1 MTSPA
6 AEHPPARTLPAH
18 RGWAV
23 GRRATALA
31 VALAVGLLTG
41 LGSLAAPPASAATTA
56 TTSAATTATAPAPA
70 PAPGDRASGTGPA
83 SGPTPQAGLDG
94 TLAAAPAHDPSPVVL
109 VAVAG
114 LYWSDV
120 TPTATPTLWS
130 MIRTGSVASLSVGRT
145 TCTTDAW
152 LTLSAGQMISTPD
165 PADGQPADETVV
177 DDRTPTTGCPPLPTP
192 SVPTPGTSTPQVV
205 PADVPGWATL
215 AAPSQEDLATPT
227 THHAPGT
234 LAARLAETGV
244 CTTAVGPGAAV
255 VLADATGH
263 VQRYASTLAAL
274 PEGAL
279 DACDVTVV
287 DQGEIVDSATGRG
300 QSLDQL
306 DETLARV
313 MDQVDRGTRVLVAGV
328 SAGPVG
334 EPGLQVV
341 VDWRKGEPT
350 RRWLHS
356 PSTQQDGL
364 VQLVDLTAT
373 VVAEAG
379 GSTEGLDG
387 AVLTLGEVRRMD
399 VARTVENRQY
409 LNVLTSTIPT
419 LYPVLVGLLVATLV
433 LALGGAL
440 WVRRSAA
447 RRGLPPRPGP
457 AGTRVLS
464 AVLLVAAAAPVAAS
478 LASLS
483 RWWVWSSPAAAL
495 TLALAVS
502 AVAVALVAWCL
513 SRLLPHRPWALPTAL
528 AGVTW
533 LVLTVDGATGTTLQQ
548 ASLLGTSAVVGF
560 TRFYGFNNVTFA
572 VYAVA
577 GLVLAGGL
585 AVAALTRGRRRLGA
599 WLVVAVGVVTVVVD
613 GWPAFGADF
622 GGILAL
628 VPAFAVL
635 ALLVG
640 QVRITWMRALVV
652 AGATLLVVAV
662 VAVVDWLLP
671 GGTSH
676 LGGFVQTVLDGAG
689 LEVIGRK
696 ALGAWQTVA
705 QPAGALAAVLVVL
718 LAVAVLRPRR
728 FRLPEVARAYDR
740 WPLLRE
746 LVVSLVVV
754 AGVGSVLNDS
764 GVIIGVMVAVVATSM
779 IVPGLLAEPT
789 APHAPG
795 TPGEQG
801 VRRMPAMLVAV
812 GGGLL
817 LVVLLASA
825 VLGSSGVRPAS
836 ASAAARA
843 GGEAAVT
850 RSDAIATDRPLVVVG
865 TTGITWSDVT
875 ASTTPTLNALLTDG
889 AGAGGVSQPTGA
901 ASRCTVG
908 GWLALSAG
916 QLAEVATERAEDG
929 SWVCPTPQPVAAPGG
944 TSDGAL
950 VEGWADLVAL
960 QRGSGYQ
967 ARLGVLG
974 DALATLDR
982 SADGAGSAGATS
994 GGAGGGAVCATA
1006 VGPGAAVALADAD
1019 GQVARYRDL
1028 SVATGPGGD
1037 AFACPVT
1044 VVDAGDATAPA
1055 VDPELPAAER
1065 AALRDAL
1072 RVERLAAVDATVGA
1086 VIDAAPTGTTV
1097 LVVDVAGTPGS
1108 RPALG
1113 TTLVRPSFDGPDQA
1127 RYLTSAATRTDGVA
1141 RVLDVPAT
1149 VLDAVGM
1156 SGSGTSS
1163 RAVMPPRIQ
1172 DTPLAWGSPR
1182 PPDATTT
1189 ADALADLTTRD
1200 HVRRAVYTYFVD
1212 VPFYA
1217 GLVIAGLCVLLAPR
1231 AARATGERARARWA
1245 RAARWARGGALVV
1258 AAVPAAA
1265 FLVSL
1270 TGWWRFGNQMLA
1282 ITVSTVL
1289 ATAAV
1294 ASLGALA
1301 PRRPVWLGPGV
1312 VAGITF
1318 AVLTLDALVGTPLNR
1333 ASPLGSAPTFGA
1345 RFYGFGNPTFSV
1357 YAVAA
1362 LVLAAALAQ
1371 WLVVR
1376 GHRYVAAA
1384 VVGVIGLVTMVVDVW
1399 PTLGADLGGGLV
1411 VVPAFAVLGLAASGA
1426 RVTWR
1431 RFVLVAA
1438 AGVGLVA
1445 AVGVLDWLRPADE
1458 RSHLGRFVGQVVDGS
1473 AWETLLRKAGY
1484 ALRSVLGGVPVWLT
1498 IVVLVGVALVL
1509 FWPRRFTPRWFART
1523 EAAWPLVRPTVL
1535 ALWIVSVAGSV
1546 VNDFGVRIAMIALI
1560 PAVPL
1565 LTVAALH
1572 AAREV
1577 PRAADAE
1584 RPEAERPE
1592 PERAGAQGEPA
1603 ARA

>member
-1 MTSPA
+1 VTFPA
-6 AEHPPARTLPAH
+6 AALSPARTLPARRRR
-18 RGWAV
+18 RG
-23 GRRATALA
+23 GTRATALA
-31 VALAVGLLTG
+31 TAVALTLLTA
-41 LGSLAAPPASAATTA
+41 LGAVAAPPA
-56 TTSAATTATAPAPA
+56 
-70 PAPGDRASGTGPA
+70 
-83 SGPTPQAGLDG
+83 
-94 TLAAAPAHDPSPVVL
+94 AAAPSGTTAAGTSAGTSAGTGVGTGVGTTPTHDPRPVVL

-120 TPTATPTLWS
+120 SPTATPTLWS
-130 MIRTGSVASLSVGRT
+130 MIRTGSVASLGVGRT
-145 TCTTDAW
+145 TCATDAW
-152 LTLSAGQMISTPD
+152 LTLSAGQMVSSAEQATEQPVATPPVD
-165 PADGQPADETVV
+165 AEAPA
-177 DDRTPTTGCPPLPTP
+177 TGCPPLPA
-192 SVPTPGTSTPQVV
+192 PGTTSGTTAPEAQ

-215 AAPSQEDLATPT
+215 TAPSEEEASTPT

-234 LAARLAETGV
+234 AATRLAETGV

-255 VLADATGH
+255 MLADPSGH
-263 VQRYASTLAAL
+263 VERYAPALAAL
-274 PEGAL
+274 PEGGL
-279 DACDVTVV
+279 GACDVTVV
-287 DQGEIVDSATGRG
+287 DQGEIVDSSTGRG
-300 QSLDQL
+300 QSLDAL
-306 DETLARV
+306 DEALSRV
-313 MDQVDRGTRVLVAGV
+313 MDEVDRGTRVIVAGV
-328 SAGPVG
+328 PAGPVG
-334 EPGLQVV
+334 EPGLPVV

-356 PSTQQDGL
+356 PSTQQDGI
-364 VQLVDLTAT
+364 VQLTDLTAT
-373 VVAEAG
+373 VVDEAG

-387 AVLTLGEVRRMD
+387 APLSLGEIRRMD

-419 LYPVLVGLLVATLV
+419 HYPVLVGLLVATLV
-433 LALGGAL
+433 VALGGAL
-440 WVRRSAA
+440 WSRRSAA
-447 RRGLPPRPGP
+447 RRGLPSRPGR
-457 AGTRVLS
+457 AGTRILS

-483 RWWVWSSPAAAL
+483 RWWVWSAPAPAL

-502 AVAVALVAWCL
+502 AVAVALVAWIV
-513 SRLLPHRPWALPTAL
+513 SRLLPRRPWALPTAV

-548 ASLLGTSAVVGF
+548 ASLLGTSAVAGF

-577 GLVLAGGL
+577 GLVLAAGL
-585 AVAALTRGRRRLGA
+585 ASTALARGRRRLAA
-599 WLVVAVGVVTVVVD
+599 WLVVAVGAVTVVVD

-640 QVRITWMRALVV
+640 RVRITWLRALVV
-652 AGATLLVVAV
+652 AGLTVLVVAV

-671 GGTSH
+671 GGSSH
-676 LGGFVQTVLDGAG
+676 LGGFVQTVVDGAA

-696 ALGAWQTVA
+696 ALGAWRTVA
-705 QPAGALAAVLVVL
+705 QPAGAVAAVLVVL
-718 LAVAVLRPRR
+718 AALAALRPER
-728 FRLPEVARAYDR
+728 FRLPEVARAYER

-746 LVVSLVVV
+746 LVVALVVV

-764 GVIIGVMVAVVATSM
+764 GVIIGVMVVVVATAM
-779 IVPGLLAEPT
+779 IVPGFLADASPARDLATVPEP
-789 APHAPG
+789 G
-795 TPGEQG
+795 I
-801 VRRMPAMLVAV
+801 RRMPTMLLTV

-817 LVVLLASA
+817 LVVLLTST
-825 VLGSSGVRPAS
+825 VLGSTDQRPAS
-836 ASAAARA
+836 AASRA
-843 GGEAAVT
+843 GGEANVT
-850 RSDAIATDRPLVVVG
+850 RSDAIATERPLVVVG
-865 TTGITWSDVT
+865 TTGVAWSDVT
-875 ASTTPTLNALLTDG
+875 ASTTPALHALLTDG
-889 AGAGGVSQPTGA
+889 AGAGGVAQPTGA

-916 QLAEVATERAEDG
+916 QLAEVATERAPDG
-929 SWVCPTPQPVAAPGG
+929 SWACPTVQPVAAAEGARV
-944 TSDGAL
+944 DGWD
-950 VEGWADLVAL
+950 ELVAL

-967 ARLGVLG
+967 AHLGVLG
-974 DALATLDR
+974 DALGTEA
-982 SADGAGSAGATS
+982 SAGAT
-994 GGAGGGAVCATA
+994 GAVCATA
-1006 VGPGAAVALADAD
+1006 VGPGAAIALADSRGD
-1019 GQVARYRDL
+1019 VARYRD
-1028 SVATGPGGD
+1028 VAAATSAGTD

-1055 VDPELPAAER
+1055 ADPDLPAEER
-1065 AALRDAL
+1065 AALRSSL
-1072 RVERLAAVDATVGA
+1072 RTDRLAAVDATVGA
-1086 VIDAAPTGTTV
+1086 VLDAAPTGTTV
-1097 LVVDVAGTPGS
+1097 LVVDVAGTPGT
-1108 RPALG
+1108 RPVLG
-1113 TTLVRPSFDGPDQA
+1113 AALVRPSFDGPEQA

-1149 VLDAVGM
+1149 VLDAAGAP
-1156 SGSGTSS
+1156 T
-1163 RAVMPPRIQ
+1163 PTRIQ

-1182 PPDATTT
+1182 PPDANST

-1200 HVRRAVYTYFVD
+1200 HVRRAVYTAFVD
-1212 VPFYA
+1212 VPLYA
-1217 GLVIAGLCVLLAPR
+1217 GLAIAGLCLLLAPR
-1231 AARATGERARARWA
+1231 AARATGDRARARWA
-1245 RAARWARGGALVV
+1245 RATHWARGAALVV
-1258 AAVPAAA
+1258 AAVPTAA

-1270 TGWWRFGNQMLA
+1270 TGWWRFGSQTLA
-1282 ITVSTVL
+1282 IVVSTVL

-1294 ASLGALA
+1294 AALGALA
-1301 PRRPVWLGPGV
+1301 PRRPVWLGPGI

-1371 WLVVR
+1371 WLVAR
-1376 GHRYVAAA
+1376 GHRYVAAT
-1384 VVGVIGLVTMVVDVW
+1384 VVGVIGVVTMVVDVW

-1431 RFVLVAA
+1431 RFLLVAA

-1458 RSHLGRFVGQVVDGS
+1458 RSHLGRFVGQVIDGS

-1484 ALRSVLGGVPVWLT
+1484 AARSVLGGVPVWLT
-1498 IVVLVGVALVL
+1498 ILVLVAAALVL
-1509 FWPRRFTPRWFART
+1509 FWPRRFTPGWFART

-1535 ALWIVSVAGSV
+1535 ALWIVCVAGSL
-1546 VNDFGVRIAMIALI
+1546 VNDFGVRIALVALI

-1572 AAREV
+1572 AADEGTA
-1577 PRAADAE
+1577 PAG
-1584 RPEAERPE
+1584 RPDDPEGAPDTATGTDEAGVDPAGSSALVG
-1592 PERAGAQGEPA
+1592 RAGS
-1603 ARA
+1603 

>member
-1 MTSPA
+1 MTIPA
-6 AEHPPARTLPAH
+6 AALPPARPLPA
-18 RGWAV
+18 RRWRQGGA
-23 GRRATALA
+23 RATALVTA
-31 VALAVGLLTG
+31 GVLALLTL
-41 LGSLAAPPASAATTA
+41 LGVVVAPSASATPTGTVAGTAAAGTTA
-56 TTSAATTATAPAPA
+56 AGDATV
-70 PAPGDRASGTGPA
+70 
-83 SGPTPQAGLDG
+83 PT
-94 TLAAAPAHDPSPVVL
+94 HDPRPIVL

-120 TPTATPTLWS
+120 SPSATPTLWS
-130 MIRTGSVASLSVGRT
+130 MIRTGSVASLNLGRT

-152 LTLSAGQMISTPD
+152 LTLSAGQMVSTSTP
-165 PADGQPADETVV
+165 ATEGAEETEEEEP
-177 DDRTPTTGCPPLPTP
+177 TGTEAPTTGCPPLP
-192 SVPTPGTSTPQVV
+192 VPATTTSGATAPEAR

-215 AAPSQEDLATPT
+215 TAPSEEAATAPT
-227 THHAPGT
+227 MHHAPGT
-234 LAARLAETGV
+234 LATRLGETGV

-255 VLADATGH
+255 MLADPAGH
-263 VQRYASTLAAL
+263 VDRYAPALAAL
-274 PEGAL
+274 PAGDL

-287 DQGEIVDSATGRG
+287 DQGEIVDSSAGRG
-300 QSLDQL
+300 ESLDEL
-306 DETLARV
+306 DDALSRV
-313 MDQVDRGTRVLVAGV
+313 MDEVDRGTRVLVAGV

-350 RRWLHS
+350 SRWLHS
-356 PSTQQDGL
+356 PSTQKDGL

-373 VVAEAG
+373 VVESAG
-379 GSTEGLDG
+379 GSVEGLDG
-387 AVLTLGEVRRMD
+387 APMTLGEVRRMD

-433 LALGGAL
+433 VALGSAL
-440 WVRRSAA
+440 WSRRSAA

-457 AGTRVLS
+457 TGRRVLS
-464 AVLLVAAAAPVAAS
+464 AVLMIAAAAPVAAS

-483 RWWVWSSPAAAL
+483 RWWVWSAPAPAL

-502 AVAVALVAWCL
+502 AVLVALVAWAV
-513 SRLLPHRPWALPTAL
+513 SRLLPRRPWALPTAL

-585 AVAALTRGRRRLGA
+585 ATAALARGRRRLAA
-599 WLVVAVGVVTVVVD
+599 WLVVAVGAVTVVID

-640 QVRITWMRALVV
+640 RVRITWLRALVV
-652 AGATLLVVAV
+652 AGLTVAVVAV

-671 GGTSH
+671 GGSSH
-676 LGGFVQTVLDGAG
+676 LGGFVQSVMDGAA

-696 ALGAWQTVA
+696 ALGAWDTVA

-718 LAVAVLRPRR
+718 VAVAALRPDR
-728 FRLPEVARAYDR
+728 FRLPEVAQAYER

-746 LVVSLVVV
+746 LVVALVVV

-764 GVIIGVMVAVVATSM
+764 GVIIAVMVVVVATTM
-779 IVPGLLAEPT
+779 IVPGFLADASPARATSGVPEPGIRRTPTMLLT
-789 APHAPG
+789 
-795 TPGEQG
+795 
-801 VRRMPAMLVAV
+801 V

-825 VLGSSGVRPAS
+825 VLGSVDQRPG
-836 ASAAARA
+836 SAASRA
-843 GGEAAVT
+843 GSEATVT
-850 RSDAIATDRPLVVVG
+850 RADAIATDRPLVVVG
-865 TTGITWSDVT
+865 TTGVTWSDVT
-875 ASTTPTLNALLTDG
+875 AATTPTLHALLTDG
-889 AGAGGVSQPTGA
+889 AGAGGVAQPTGA

-916 QLAEVATERAEDG
+916 QLAEVATERAPDG
-929 SWVCPTPQPVAAPGG
+929 TWACPTVQPVPD
-944 TSDGAL
+944 DGAAGGAR
-950 VEGWADLVAL
+950 VDGWDDLVAL
-960 QRGSGYQ
+960 QQGSGYQ
-967 ARLGVLG
+967 AHLGVLG
-974 DALATLDR
+974 DALAG
-982 SADGAGSAGATS
+982 DGTTGSAS
-994 GGAGGGAVCATA
+994 AVCATA
-1006 VGPGAAVALADAD
+1006 VGPGAALALADSSGD
-1019 GQVARYRDL
+1019 VARYRDVS
-1028 SVATGPGGD
+1028 SVTTPGGD

-1044 VVDAGDATAPA
+1044 VVDAGDATAPP
-1055 VDPELPAAER
+1055 VDPDLPAEER
-1065 AALRDAL
+1065 AALRASL
-1072 RVERLAAVDATVGA
+1072 RTDRLASVDATVGA
-1086 VIDAAPTGTTV
+1086 VLDEVPSGTTV
-1097 LVVDVAGTPGS
+1097 LVVDVAGTPGT

-1113 TTLVRPSFDGPDQA
+1113 ATLVRPSFDGPEQA

-1149 VLDAVGM
+1149 VLDAA
-1156 SGSGTSS
+1156 GTT
-1163 RAVMPPRIQ
+1163 AGTMPARIQ

-1182 PPDATTT
+1182 PLDAAST
-1189 ADALADLTTRD
+1189 ADALADLTSRD
-1200 HVRRAVYTYFVD
+1200 HVRRAVYTAFVD

-1217 GLVIAGLCVLLAPR
+1217 GLVVAGLCLLLAPR
-1231 AARATGERARARWA
+1231 AARATGDRARARWS
-1245 RAARWARGGALVV
+1245 RAAHWARGAALVV
-1258 AAVPAAA
+1258 AAVPTAA

-1270 TGWWRFGNQMLA
+1270 TGWWRFGNQTLA
-1282 ITVSTVL
+1282 IVVSTVL

-1294 ASLGALA
+1294 AGLGALA
-1301 PRRPVWLGPGV
+1301 PRRPVWLGPGI

-1362 LVLAAALAQ
+1362 LVVAAALAQ
-1371 WLVVR
+1371 WLVAR
-1376 GHRYVAAA
+1376 GRRYVAAT
-1384 VVGVIGLVTMVVDVW
+1384 VVGTIGLVTMVVDVW

-1431 RFVLVAA
+1431 RFLLVAA

-1473 AWETLLRKAGY
+1473 AWDTLLRKAGY
-1484 ALRSVLGGVPVWLT
+1484 AARSVLGGVPVWLT
-1498 IVVLVGVALVL
+1498 IAVLVAAALLL
-1509 FWPRRFTPRWFART
+1509 FWPRRFTPAWFART
-1523 EAAWPLVRPTVL
+1523 EEAWPLVRPTVL
-1535 ALWIVSVAGSV
+1535 ALWIVCVAGSL
-1546 VNDFGVRIAMIALI
+1546 VNDFGVRIALIALI

-1572 AAREV
+1572 AAGGATTADDPPTTGASPTVRNPDVETAQAGRE
-1577 PRAADAE
+1577 PSL
-1584 RPEAERPE
+1584 EA
-1592 PERAGAQGEPA
+1592 
-1603 ARA
+1603 

>member
-1 MTSPA
+1 MTFPA
-6 AEHPPARTLPAH
+6 AALPPARTLPA
-18 RGWAV
+18 RRRWRV
-23 GRRATALA
+23 GTRATALA
-31 VALAVGLLTG
+31 TAVTLALLALLGTAV
-41 LGSLAAPPASAATTA
+41 APPA
-56 TTSAATTATAPAPA
+56 
-70 PAPGDRASGTGPA
+70 
-83 SGPTPQAGLDG
+83 
-94 TLAAAPAHDPSPVVL
+94 AAAPSGATAGPGVSTAAAGSATVPTHDPQPVVL

-120 TPTATPTLWS
+120 SPTATPTLWS
-130 MIRTGSVASLSVGRT
+130 MIRTGSVASLGVGRT
-145 TCTTDAW
+145 TCATDAW
-152 LTLSAGQMISTPD
+152 LTLSAGQMVSSSEPAAEEPVATPPED
-165 PADGQPADETVV
+165 AEA
-177 DDRTPTTGCPPLPTP
+177 PTIGCPPLPAPATTASGAAP
-192 SVPTPGTSTPQVV
+192 EAQ

-215 AAPSQEDLATPT
+215 TAPSEEEATAPT

-234 LAARLAETGV
+234 AATRLAETGV

-255 VLADATGH
+255 MLADVSGH
-263 VQRYASTLAAL
+263 VERYASALAAL
-274 PEGAL
+274 PEGGL

-287 DQGEIVDSATGRG
+287 DQGEIVDSSSGRG
-300 QSLDQL
+300 QSLDAL
-306 DETLARV
+306 DEALSRV
-313 MDQVDRGTRVLVAGV
+313 MDEVDRGTRVLVAGV
-328 SAGPVG
+328 PAGPVG
-334 EPGLQVV
+334 EPGLPVV

-356 PSTQQDGL
+356 PSTQQDGI

-373 VVAEAG
+373 VVEEAG

-387 AVLTLGEVRRMD
+387 APLSLGEVRRMD

-433 LALGGAL
+433 LALGGTL
-440 WVRRSAA
+440 WARRSAA
-447 RRGLPPRPGP
+447 RRGLPSRPGR
-457 AGTRVLS
+457 AGTRILS

-483 RWWVWSSPAAAL
+483 RWWVWSAPAPAL

-502 AVAVALVAWCL
+502 AVVVALVAWVV
-513 SRLLPHRPWALPTAL
+513 SRFLPRRPWALPTAL

-548 ASLLGTSAVVGF
+548 ASLLGTSAVAGF

-585 AVAALTRGRRRLGA
+585 ASVAVARGRRRLAA
-599 WLVVAVGVVTVVVD
+599 WLVVAVGAVTVVVD

-640 QVRITWMRALVV
+640 RVRITWFRALVV
-652 AGATLLVVAV
+652 AGATVLVVAV

-671 GGTSH
+671 GGSSH
-676 LGGFVQTVLDGAG
+676 LGGFVQTVVDGAA

-696 ALGAWQTVA
+696 AVGAWRTVA
-705 QPAGALAAVLVVL
+705 QPAGAVAAVLVVL
-718 LAVAVLRPRR
+718 VALAALRPER
-728 FRLPEVARAYDR
+728 FRLPEVARAYER
-740 WPLLRE
+740 WPLLRD
-746 LVVSLVVV
+746 LVVALVVV

-764 GVIIGVMVAVVATSM
+764 GVIIAVMVVVVATAM
-779 IVPGLLAEPT
+779 VVPGFLADASPSREVTAVPEP
-789 APHAPG
+789 G
-795 TPGEQG
+795 I
-801 VRRMPAMLVAV
+801 RRMPTMLITV
-812 GGGLL
+812 GGALL
-817 LVVLLASA
+817 LVVLLTST
-825 VLGSSGVRPAS
+825 VLGSTDQRPAS
-836 ASAAARA
+836 AASRA
-843 GGEAAVT
+843 GGEASVT

-865 TTGITWSDVT
+865 TTGVAWSDVT
-875 ASTTPTLNALLTDG
+875 AATTPTLHALLTDG
-889 AGAGGVSQPTGA
+889 AGAGGVAQPTGA

-916 QLAEVATERAEDG
+916 QLAEVATERAPDG
-929 SWVCPTPQPVAAPGG
+929 TWTCPTPQLVTTPDAA
-944 TSDGAL
+944 DGAAGGAR
-950 VEGWADLVAL
+950 VDGWDGLVAL

-974 DALATLDR
+974 DALGGDDP
-982 SADGAGSAGATS
+982 SGAT
-994 GGAGGGAVCATA
+994 GAVCATA
-1006 VGPGAAVALADAD
+1006 VGPGAALALADSD
-1019 GQVARYRDL
+1019 GDVARYRDL
-1028 SVATGPGGD
+1028 ASATSSGSD

-1055 VDPELPAAER
+1055 VDPDLPADER
-1065 AALRDAL
+1065 AALRSSL
-1072 RVERLAAVDATVGA
+1072 RTDRLSAVDATVGA
-1086 VIDAAPTGTTV
+1086 VLDAAPTGTTV
-1097 LVVDVAGTPGS
+1097 LVVDVAGTPGT
-1108 RPALG
+1108 RPVLG
-1113 TTLVRPSFDGPDQA
+1113 ATLVRPSFDGPEQA

-1149 VLDAVGM
+1149 VLDAA
-1156 SGSGTSS
+1156 GTTIP
-1163 RAVMPPRIQ
+1163 ARIQ

-1182 PPDATTT
+1182 PPDATST
-1189 ADALADLTTRD
+1189 ADALADLTTLD
-1200 HVRRAVYTYFVD
+1200 HVRRAVYTAFVD
-1212 VPFYA
+1212 VPLYA
-1217 GLVIAGLCVLLAPR
+1217 GLAIAGLCLLLAPR
-1231 AARATGERARARWA
+1231 ARRAAGERARARWA
-1245 RAARWARGGALVV
+1245 RAAHVARGAALVV
-1258 AAVPAAA
+1258 AAVPTAA

-1282 ITVSTVL
+1282 IVVSTVL

-1294 ASLGALA
+1294 AALGALA
-1301 PRRPVWLGPGV
+1301 PRRPVWLGPGI

-1362 LVLAAALAQ
+1362 LVVAAALAQ
-1371 WLVVR
+1371 WLVAR
-1376 GHRYVAAA
+1376 GQRYVAAT

-1431 RFVLVAA
+1431 RFLLVAA

-1484 ALRSVLGGVPVWLT
+1484 AARSVLGGVPVWLT
-1498 IVVLVGVALVL
+1498 LAVLVAAALVL
-1509 FWPRRFTPRWFART
+1509 FWPRRFTPAWFART

-1535 ALWIVSVAGSV
+1535 ALWIVCVAGSL
-1546 VNDFGVRIAMIALI
+1546 VNDFGVRIALVALI

-1572 AAREV
+1572 AADEGTEPAGR
-1577 PRAADAE
+1577 ADA
-1584 RPEAERPE
+1584 PHGAPDAASGTDEAGVVPASSTALVG
-1592 PERAGAQGEPA
+1592 RAGS
-1603 ARA
+1603 

>member
-1 MTSPA
+1 MTFPA
-6 AEHPPARTLPAH
+6 AALPPARTLPARRWR
-18 RGWAV
+18 RGGTRAAAL
-23 GRRATALA
+23 ATAA
-31 VALAVGLLTG
+31 VLTLLTA
-41 LGSLAAPPASAATTA
+41 LGAVAAPPAAAASSGTTA
-56 TTSAATTATAPAPA
+56 GTTAGTATA
-70 PAPGDRASGTGPA
+70 GDAA
-83 SGPTPQAGLDG
+83 VPT
-94 TLAAAPAHDPSPVVL
+94 HDPRPVVL

-120 TPTATPTLWS
+120 SPTATPTLWS
-130 MIRTGSVASLSVGRT
+130 MIRTGSVASLGVGRT
-145 TCTTDAW
+145 TCATDAW
-152 LTLSAGQMISTPD
+152 LTLSAGQMVTSSPPAAEEPAATP
-165 PADGQPADETVV
+165 PADAEA
-177 DDRTPTTGCPPLPTP
+177 PTTGCPPLPAPATTASGATAP
-192 SVPTPGTSTPQVV
+192 EAQ

-215 AAPSQEDLATPT
+215 TAPSEEEATAPT

-234 LAARLAETGV
+234 TATRLAETGV

-255 VLADATGH
+255 MLADASGH
-263 VQRYASTLAAL
+263 VERYASALAAL
-274 PEGAL
+274 PEGGL
-279 DACDVTVV
+279 GACDVTVV
-287 DQGEIVDSATGRG
+287 DQGEIVDSSSGRG
-300 QSLDQL
+300 QSLDAL
-306 DETLARV
+306 DEALSRV
-313 MDQVDRGTRVLVAGV
+313 MDEVDRGTRVLVAGV
-328 SAGPVG
+328 PAGPVG
-334 EPGLQVV
+334 EPGLPVV

-350 RRWLHS
+350 SRWLHS
-356 PSTQQDGL
+356 PSTQKDGI

-373 VVAEAG
+373 VVDEAG

-387 AVLTLGEVRRMD
+387 APLSLGEVRRMD

-433 LALGGAL
+433 VALGGAL
-440 WVRRSAA
+440 WVRRAAA

-457 AGTRVLS
+457 AGLRVLS
-464 AVLLVAAAAPVAAS
+464 AVLMVAAAAPVAAS

-483 RWWVWSSPAAAL
+483 RWWVWSAPAPAL

-502 AVAVALVAWCL
+502 AVAVALVAWVV
-513 SRLLPHRPWALPTAL
+513 SRLLPRRPWALPTAL

-548 ASLLGTSAVVGF
+548 ASLLGTSAVAGF

-585 AVAALTRGRRRLGA
+585 ASAALARGRRRLAA
-599 WLVVAVGVVTVVVD
+599 WLVVAVGAVTVVID

-640 QVRITWMRALVV
+640 RVRITWLRALVV
-652 AGATLLVVAV
+652 AGLTVLVVAV

-671 GGTSH
+671 GGSSH
-676 LGGFVQTVLDGAG
+676 LGGFVQTVVDGAA

-696 ALGAWQTVA
+696 AVGAWRTVA
-705 QPAGALAAVLVVL
+705 QPAGAAAAVLVVL
-718 LAVAVLRPRR
+718 VALAALRPAR
-728 FRLPEVARAYDR
+728 FRLPEVARAYER

-746 LVVSLVVV
+746 LVIALVVV

-764 GVIIGVMVAVVATSM
+764 GVIIGVMVVVVATAM
-779 IVPGLLAEPT
+779 VVPGFLARTMPQRPAAALPEPGIRHMPTMLLT
-789 APHAPG
+789 
-795 TPGEQG
+795 
-801 VRRMPAMLVAV
+801 V

-817 LVVLLASA
+817 LVVLLVSTVLASGG
-825 VLGSSGVRPAS
+825 LRPTS
-836 ASAAARA
+836 SAAPA

-850 RSDAIATDRPLVVVG
+850 RADAIATDRPLVVVG
-865 TTGITWSDVT
+865 TTGVTWSDVT
-875 ASTTPTLNALLTDG
+875 ASTTPTLHGLLTDG
-889 AGAGGVSQPTGA
+889 AGAGGVAQPTGA

-908 GWLALSAG
+908 GWLAFSAG
-916 QLAEVATERAEDG
+916 QLAEVATERAPDG
-929 SWVCPTPQPVAAPGG
+929 TWECPTAQPVATTDGTGG
-944 TSDGAL
+944 AQVDGWD
-950 VEGWADLVAL
+950 GLVAL
-960 QRGSGYQ
+960 QQGSGYQ

-974 DALATLDR
+974 DALTSDVP
-982 SADGAGSAGATS
+982 GGSTS
-994 GGAGGGAVCATA
+994 AVCATA
-1006 VGPGAAVALADAD
+1006 VGPGAAIALADSRGD
-1019 GQVARYRDL
+1019 VARYRDL
-1028 SVATGPGGD
+1028 ASATVPGSD

-1044 VVDAGDATAPA
+1044 LVDAGDATTPT
-1055 VDPELPAAER
+1055 VDPDLPAEER
-1065 AALRDAL
+1065 ASL
-1072 RVERLAAVDATVGA
+1072 RVDRLAAVDATVGA
-1086 VIDAAPTGTTV
+1086 VLDAAPTGTTV
-1097 LVVDVAGTPGS
+1097 LVVDVAGTPGT
-1108 RPALG
+1108 RPVLG
-1113 TTLVRPSFDGPDQA
+1113 ATLVRPSFDGPEQA

-1149 VLDAVGM
+1149 VLDAAG
-1156 SGSGTSS
+1156 
-1163 RAVMPPRIQ
+1163 AAIPARIQ

-1182 PPDATTT
+1182 PPDATST

-1200 HVRRAVYTYFVD
+1200 HVRRAVYTAFVD
-1212 VPFYA
+1212 VPLYA
-1217 GLVIAGLCVLLAPR
+1217 GLVIAGLCLLLAPR
-1231 AARATGERARARWA
+1231 AARASGDRARARWA
-1245 RAARWARGGALVV
+1245 RAAHGARGAALVV
-1258 AAVPAAA
+1258 AAVPTAA

-1270 TGWWRFGNQMLA
+1270 TGWWRFGNQTLA
-1282 ITVSTVL
+1282 IVVSTVL

-1294 ASLGALA
+1294 AALGALA
-1301 PRRPVWLGPGV
+1301 PRRPVWLGPGI

-1371 WLVVR
+1371 WLVAR
-1376 GHRYVAAA
+1376 GRRYVAAT
-1384 VVGVIGLVTMVVDVW
+1384 VVGVIGVVTMVVDVW

-1431 RFVLVAA
+1431 RFLLVAA

-1484 ALRSVLGGVPVWLT
+1484 AARSVLGGVPVWLT
-1498 IVVLVGVALVL
+1498 ILVLVAAALVL
-1509 FWPRRFTPRWFART
+1509 FWPRRFTPGWFART

-1535 ALWIVSVAGSV
+1535 ALWIVCVAGSL
-1546 VNDFGVRIAMIALI
+1546 VNDFGVRIALVALI

-1572 AAREV
+1572 AVGDGTTTDEDPDAREGA
-1577 PRAADAE
+1577 PSASPDAE
-1584 RPEAERPE
+1584 GTAS
-1592 PERAGAQGEPA
+1592 AGAASRVDSATP
-1603 ARA
+1603 

>member
-1 MTSPA
+1 MTYPA
-6 AEHPPARTLPAH
+6 AALPPARTLLAR
-18 RGWAV
+18 RGAA
-23 GRRATALA
+23 GTRMTALA
-31 VALAVGLLTG
+31 TAVALSLLTV
-41 LGSLAAPPASAATTA
+41 LGAVAAPAA
-56 TTSAATTATAPAPA
+56 
-70 PAPGDRASGTGPA
+70 
-83 SGPTPQAGLDG
+83 
-94 TLAAAPAHDPSPVVL
+94 AAAPSGTTTTGTSAGTEVGTEVGTAPTHDPRPVVL

-120 TPTATPTLWS
+120 SPTATPTLWS
-130 MIRTGSVASLSVGRT
+130 MIRTGSVASLGVGRT
-145 TCTTDAW
+145 SCATDAW
-152 LTLSAGQMISTPD
+152 LTLSAGQMVSSSD
-165 PADGQPADETVV
+165 PAAEDPAEAPPVSTEP
-177 DDRTPTTGCPPLPTP
+177 PTTGCPPLP
-192 SVPTPGTSTPQVV
+192 VPSTPTAGAAPEAQ
-205 PADVPGWATL
+205 PADVPGWAALTAPSEEEA
-215 AAPSQEDLATPT
+215 AAPTA
-227 THHAPGT
+227 HHAPGT
-234 LAARLAETGV
+234 LATRLVETGV

-255 VLADATGH
+255 MLADASGH
-263 VQRYASTLAAL
+263 VERYASALAAL
-274 PEGAL
+274 PEGGL

-287 DQGEIVDSATGRG
+287 DQGEIVDSSPGRG
-300 QSLDQL
+300 QSLDAL
-306 DETLARV
+306 DEALARV
-313 MDQVDRGTRVLVAGV
+313 MDEVDRGTRVLVAGV
-328 SAGPVG
+328 PSGPVG
-334 EPGLQVV
+334 EPGLPVV

-350 RRWLHS
+350 SRWLHS
-356 PSTQQDGL
+356 PSTQKDGI

-373 VVAEAG
+373 VVDEAG

-387 AVLTLGEVRRMD
+387 APLSLGEVRRMD

-433 LALGGAL
+433 VALGGAL
-440 WVRRSAA
+440 WVRRAAA

-457 AGTRVLS
+457 AGLRVLS
-464 AVLLVAAAAPVAAS
+464 AVLMVTAAAPVAAS

-483 RWWVWSSPAAAL
+483 RWWVWSAPAPAL

-502 AVAVALVAWCL
+502 AVAVALVAWVV
-513 SRLLPHRPWALPTAL
+513 SRLLPRRPWALPTAL

-548 ASLLGTSAVVGF
+548 ASLLGTSAVAGF

-585 AVAALTRGRRRLGA
+585 ASAALTRGRRRLAA
-599 WLVVAVGVVTVVVD
+599 WLVVAVGAVTVVID

-640 QVRITWMRALVV
+640 RVRITWLRALVV
-652 AGATLLVVAV
+652 AGLTVLVVAV

-671 GGTSH
+671 GGSSH
-676 LGGFVQTVLDGAG
+676 LGGFVQTVVDGAA

-696 ALGAWQTVA
+696 ALGAWHTVA
-705 QPAGALAAVLVVL
+705 QPAGAVAAVLVVL
-718 LAVAVLRPRR
+718 VVLAALRPER
-728 FRLPEVARAYDR
+728 FRLPEVARAYER

-746 LVVSLVVV
+746 LVIALVVV

-764 GVIIGVMVAVVATSM
+764 GVIIGVMVVVVATAM
-779 IVPGLLAEPT
+779 VVPGFLAPAASRRPAT
-789 APHAPG
+789 PLPAPG
-795 TPGEQG
+795 I
-801 VRRMPAMLVAV
+801 RRMPTMLLAV

-817 LVVLLASA
+817 LVVLLVSA
-825 VLGSSGVRPAS
+825 VRGSGGLRPTS
-836 ASAAARA
+836 SAAPA

-850 RSDAIATDRPLVVVG
+850 RADAIATDRPLVVIG
-865 TTGITWSDVT
+865 TTGVTWSDVT
-875 ASTTPTLNALLTDG
+875 ASTTPTLHALLTDG
-889 AGAGGVSQPTGA
+889 AGAGGVAQPTGA

-916 QLAEVATERAEDG
+916 QLAEVATERAPDG
-929 SWVCPTPQPVAAPGG
+929 TWECPTAQPVATTSTSADTDGTGG
-944 TSDGAL
+944 AHVDG
-950 VEGWADLVAL
+950 WDDLVAL

-974 DALATLDR
+974 DALAG
-982 SADGAGSAGATS
+982 DGTGAAT
-994 GGAGGGAVCATA
+994 GAVCATA
-1006 VGPGAAVALADAD
+1006 VGPGAALALADSRGD
-1019 GQVARYRDL
+1019 VARYRDL
-1028 SVATGPGGD
+1028 ASATAPGSD

-1044 VVDAGDATAPA
+1044 VVDAGDATTPT
-1055 VDPELPAAER
+1055 VDPDLPAEER
-1065 AALRDAL
+1065 AAPPTSLRPD
-1072 RVERLAAVDATVGA
+1072 RLAAVDSTVGA
-1086 VIDAAPTGTTV
+1086 VLDAIPTGTTV
-1097 LVVDVAGTPGS
+1097 LVVDVAGTPGT
-1108 RPALG
+1108 RPSLG
-1113 TTLVRPSFDGPDQA
+1113 ATLVRPSFDGPEQA

-1149 VLDAVGM
+1149 VLDAAGAA
-1156 SGSGTSS
+1156 T
-1163 RAVMPPRIQ
+1163 PTRIQ

-1182 PPDATTT
+1182 PPDATST

-1200 HVRRAVYTYFVD
+1200 HVRRAVYTAFVD
-1212 VPFYA
+1212 VPLYA
-1217 GLVIAGLCVLLAPR
+1217 GLAIAGLCLLLAPR
-1231 AARATGERARARWA
+1231 AARATGDRARARWA
-1245 RAARWARGGALVV
+1245 RATHWARGAALVV
-1258 AAVPAAA
+1258 AAVPTAA

-1282 ITVSTVL
+1282 IVVSTVL

-1294 ASLGALA
+1294 AALGALA
-1301 PRRPVWLGPGV
+1301 PRRPVWLGPGI

-1371 WLVVR
+1371 WLVAR
-1376 GHRYVAAA
+1376 GHRYVAAT
-1384 VVGVIGLVTMVVDVW
+1384 VVGVIGVVTMVVDVW

-1431 RFVLVAA
+1431 RFLLVAA

-1473 AWETLLRKAGY
+1473 AWETLFRKAGY
-1484 ALRSVLGGVPVWLT
+1484 AARSVLGGVPVWLT
-1498 IVVLVGVALVL
+1498 ILVLVAAALLL
-1509 FWPRRFTPRWFART
+1509 FWPRRFTPGWFART
-1523 EAAWPLVRPTVL
+1523 EAAWPLLRPTVL
-1535 ALWIVSVAGSV
+1535 ALWIVCVAGSL
-1546 VNDFGVRIAMIALI
+1546 VNDFGVRIALIALI

-1572 AAREV
+1572 AIGDGTGTDEEPGAREGA
-1577 PRAADAE
+1577 PSAAPDAE
-1584 RPEAERPE
+1584 GTAPSDATSRVES
-1592 PERAGAQGEPA
+1592 PA
-1603 ARA
+1603 S

>member
-1 MTSPA
+1 MTFPA
-6 AEHPPARTLPAH
+6 AALPPARTLPAR
-18 RGWAV
+18 RGAT
-23 GRRATALA
+23 GTRATALA
-31 VALAVGLLTG
+31 AAVALTLLAL
-41 LGSLAAPPASAATTA
+41 LGTVAAPAAAATPSGTTA
-56 TTSAATTATAPAPA
+56 TATGTTSAAATGTTTGTAP
-70 PAPGDRASGTGPA
+70 T
-83 SGPTPQAGLDG
+83 
-94 TLAAAPAHDPSPVVL
+94 HDPRPVVL

-120 TPTATPTLWS
+120 SPTATPTLWS
-130 MIRTGSVASLSVGRT
+130 MIRTGSVASLGVGRT
-145 TCTTDAW
+145 SCATDAW
-152 LTLSAGQMISTPD
+152 LTLSAGQMVSSSD
-165 PADGQPADETVV
+165 PAADEPVEAPPV
-177 DDRTPTTGCPPLPTP
+177 SAEPPTPGCPPLP
-192 SVPTPGTSTPQVV
+192 VPTPTTSGATAPEAL

-215 AAPSQEDLATPT
+215 TAPSEEEAAAPT

-234 LAARLAETGV
+234 LATRLAETGV

-255 VLADATGH
+255 MLADANGH
-263 VQRYASTLAAL
+263 VERYASALAAL
-274 PEGAL
+274 PEGGL

-287 DQGEIVDSATGRG
+287 DQGEIVDSSPGRG
-300 QSLDQL
+300 QSLDAL
-306 DETLARV
+306 DEALARV
-313 MDQVDRGTRVLVAGV
+313 MDEVDRGTRVLVAGV
-328 SAGPVG
+328 PSGPVG
-334 EPGLQVV
+334 EPGLPVV

-350 RRWLHS
+350 SRWLHS
-356 PSTQQDGL
+356 PSTQKDGI

-373 VVAEAG
+373 VVEEAG

-387 AVLTLGEVRRMD
+387 APLSLGEVRRMD

-433 LALGGAL
+433 VALGGAL
-440 WVRRSAA
+440 WVRRAAA
-447 RRGLPPRPGP
+447 RRGLPARPGP
-457 AGTRVLS
+457 AGLRVLS

-483 RWWVWSSPAAAL
+483 RWWVWSAPAPAL

-502 AVAVALVAWCL
+502 AVAVALVAWAA
-513 SRLLPHRPWALPTAL
+513 SRLLPRRPWALPTAL

-548 ASLLGTSAVVGF
+548 ASLLGTSAVAGF

-585 AVAALTRGRRRLGA
+585 ASTALARGRRRLAA
-599 WLVVAVGVVTVVVD
+599 WLVVAVGAVTIVID

-640 QVRITWMRALVV
+640 RVRITWLRALVV
-652 AGATLLVVAV
+652 AGLTVLVVAV

-671 GGTSH
+671 GGSSH
-676 LGGFVQTVLDGAG
+676 LGGFVQTVLDGAA

-696 ALGAWQTVA
+696 ALGAWHTVA
-705 QPAGALAAVLVVL
+705 QPAGAVAAVLVVL
-718 LAVAVLRPRR
+718 TALAALRPER
-728 FRLPEVARAYDR
+728 FRLPEVARAYER

-746 LVVSLVVV
+746 LVVALVVV

-764 GVIIGVMVAVVATSM
+764 GIIIAVMVVVVGTAM
-779 IVPGLLAEPT
+779 IVPGFLAREAPRRPTSALPEPGIRHMPTMLLT
-789 APHAPG
+789 
-795 TPGEQG
+795 
-801 VRRMPAMLVAV
+801 V

-817 LVVLLASA
+817 LVVLLVSTVLASGG
-825 VLGSSGVRPAS
+825 LRPTS
-836 ASAAARA
+836 SAAPA

-850 RSDAIATDRPLVVVG
+850 RADAIATDRPLVVVG
-865 TTGITWSDVT
+865 TTGVTWSDVT
-875 ASTTPTLNALLTDG
+875 AATTPNLHALLTDG
-889 AGAGGVSQPTGA
+889 AGAGGVAQPTGA

-916 QLAEVATERAEDG
+916 QLAEVATQRAPDG
-929 SWVCPTPQPVAAPGG
+929 TWECPTAQPVTSTEAA
-944 TSDGAL
+944 DGAQ
-950 VEGWADLVAL
+950 VEGWDELVAL
-960 QRGSGYQ
+960 QHGSGYQ

-974 DALATLDR
+974 DALTGDV
-982 SADGAGSAGATS
+982 AGASSGASTS
-994 GGAGGGAVCATA
+994 TMCATA
-1006 VGPGAAVALADAD
+1006 VGPGAAIALADSRGD
-1019 GQVARYRDL
+1019 VARYRDL
-1028 SVATGPGGD
+1028 ARATASGSD

-1044 VVDAGDATAPA
+1044 VVDAGDATTPTI
-1055 VDPELPAAER
+1055 DPDLPAEER
-1065 AALRDAL
+1065 AALRASL
-1072 RVERLAAVDATVGA
+1072 RTDRLAAVDATVGA
-1086 VIDAAPTGTTV
+1086 VLDATPTGTTV
-1097 LVVDVAGTPGS
+1097 LVVDVAGTPGT

-1113 TTLVRPSFDGPDQA
+1113 ATLVRPSFDGPEQA
-1127 RYLTSAATRTDGVA
+1127 RYVTSAATRTDGVA

-1149 VLDAVGM
+1149 VLDAAGVA
-1156 SGSGTSS
+1156 TP
-1163 RAVMPPRIQ
+1163 ARIQ

-1182 PPDATTT
+1182 PPDATST

-1200 HVRRAVYTYFVD
+1200 HVRRAVYTAFVD
-1212 VPFYA
+1212 VPLYA
-1217 GLVIAGLCVLLAPR
+1217 GLAIAGLCLLLAPR
-1231 AARATGERARARWA
+1231 AARATGDRARARWA
-1245 RAARWARGGALVV
+1245 RGAHWARGAALVV
-1258 AAVPAAA
+1258 AAVPTAA

-1270 TGWWRFGNQMLA
+1270 TGWWRFANQTLA
-1282 ITVSTVL
+1282 IVVSTVL

-1294 ASLGALA
+1294 AALGALA
-1301 PRRPVWLGPGV
+1301 PRRPVWLGPGI

-1376 GHRYVAAA
+1376 GRRYVAAT
-1384 VVGVIGLVTMVVDVW
+1384 VVGVIGVVTMVVDVW

-1431 RFVLVAA
+1431 RFLLVAA

-1484 ALRSVLGGVPVWLT
+1484 AARSVLGGVPVWLT
-1498 IVVLVGVALVL
+1498 ILVLVATALVL
-1509 FWPRRFTPRWFART
+1509 FWPRRYTPGWFTRT

-1535 ALWIVSVAGSV
+1535 ALWIVCVAGSL
-1546 VNDFGVRIAMIALI
+1546 VNDFGVRIALIALI

-1572 AAREV
+1572 AAADGTGTEEGPGSREGT
-1577 PRAADAE
+1577 PGAAPDA
-1584 RPEAERPE
+1584 AGSE
-1592 PERAGAQGEPA
+1592 PEDSTSRVQSA
-1603 ARA
+1603 AR